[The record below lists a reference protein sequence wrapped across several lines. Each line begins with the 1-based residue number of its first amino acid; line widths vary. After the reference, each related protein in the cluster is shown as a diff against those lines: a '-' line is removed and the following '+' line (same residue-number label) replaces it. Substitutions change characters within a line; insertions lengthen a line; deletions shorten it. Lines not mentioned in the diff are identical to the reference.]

1 MANHMSLANHADAS
15 IYSYL
20 TAVKSLIVYYGKE
33 PEQCTVDEIKAFLI
47 HERDKLNLSSSTV
60 NLRVCGIKYYF
71 RNVVNRLDLVV
82 KIPNPRI
89 QRYDTEILTISEVL
103 HLFRS
108 CRDMRQSLVLHILY
122 ETGIRSLELCRLRPE
137 QFDKHESTIVI
148 RNSKGKKT
156 RTVEYGQ
163 SLRKVLVD
171 YCKVRGGLPKNT
183 LIDSYKEQDVALTI
197 RGIQWIVKEVVRRSG
212 IKKNVSP
219 HTFRHTFAVHY
230 LNRGG
235 SIFRLQQLMGHEY
248 ITTTLHYLKYASIPE
263 STRVSLLDHLYGE
276 NPGI

>member
-1 MANHMSLANHADAS
+1 MSLANHAEAS

-108 CRDMRQSLVLHILY
+108 CRNMRQSLV
-122 ETGIRSLELCRLRPE
+122 
-137 QFDKHESTIVI
+137 
-148 RNSKGKKT
+148 
-156 RTVEYGQ
+156 
-163 SLRKVLVD
+163 
-171 YCKVRGGLPKNT
+171 
-183 LIDSYKEQDVALTI
+183 
-197 RGIQWIVKEVVRRSG
+197 
-212 IKKNVSP
+212 
-219 HTFRHTFAVHY
+219 RHF
-230 LNRGG
+230 
-235 SIFRLQQLMGHEY
+235 I
-248 ITTTLHYLKYASIPE
+248 
-263 STRVSLLDHLYGE
+263 
-276 NPGI
+276 

>member
-1 MANHMSLANHADAS
+1 MSLANHSDAS

-20 TAVKSLIVYYGKE
+20 TAVKSLINYYGKP
-33 PEQCTVDEIKAFLI
+33 PENCSVDEIKAFLI
-47 HERDKLNLSSSTV
+47 HERDKLRLSSSTV
-60 NLRVCGIKYYF
+60 NLRVCGLKYYF
-71 RNVVNRLDLVV
+71 RNIAHRLDLVV

-89 QRYDTEILTISEVL
+89 QKYDTEVLTNEEVL
-103 HLFRS
+103 LLFRS

-148 RNSKGKKT
+148 RNSKGQKT
-156 RTVEYGQ
+156 RTVEYGHH
-163 SLRKVLVD
+163 LRTVLIN

-183 LIDSYKEQDVALTI
+183 LIDSYKETNVPLTI
-197 RGIQWIVKEVVRRSG
+197 RGIQFIVKEVARRSG
-212 IKKNVSP
+212 IKKSISP

-235 SIFRLQQLMGHEY
+235 SIFRLQKLMGHEY
-248 ITTTLHYLKYASIPE
+248 ITTTLHYLKYASLPD
-263 STRVSLLDHLYGE
+263 SSRLSLLDMMHRE
-276 NPGI
+276 KQAP

>member
-1 MANHMSLANHADAS
+1 MSLANHADAS

-20 TAVKSLIVYYGKE
+20 TAVKSLIVYYGK
-33 PEQCTVDEIKAFLI
+33 
-47 HERDKLNLSSSTV
+47 
-60 NLRVCGIKYYF
+60 
-71 RNVVNRLDLVV
+71 
-82 KIPNPRI
+82 
-89 QRYDTEILTISEVL
+89 
-103 HLFRS
+103 
-108 CRDMRQSLVLHILY
+108 
-122 ETGIRSLELCRLRPE
+122 
-137 QFDKHESTIVI
+137 DKHESTIVI
-148 RNSKGKKT
+148 RNSKGQKT

-197 RGIQWIVKEVVRRSG
+197 RGIQWIVKEIVRRSG

-248 ITTTLHYLKYASIPE
+248 ITTTLHYLKYASIPD
-263 STRVSLLDHLYGE
+263 SIRVSLLDHLYSE
-276 NPGI
+276 NPEI

>member
-1 MANHMSLANHADAS
+1 MD
-15 IYSYL
+15 
-20 TAVKSLIVYYGKE
+20 
-33 PEQCTVDEIKAFLI
+33 DIKAFLI

-71 RNVVNRLDLVV
+71 RNVVHRLDLVV
-82 KIPNPRI
+82 KIPNPRV
-89 QRYDTEILTISEVL
+89 QRYDTEILTVPEVL
-103 HLFRS
+103 LLFKS
-108 CRDMRQSLVLHILY
+108 CRDMRQSLILHLLY

-148 RNSKGKKT
+148 RNSKGQKT

-183 LIDSYKEQDVALTI
+183 LIDSYKEKEIALTI

-248 ITTTLHYLKYASIPE
+248 ITTTLHYLKYASIPD
-263 STRVSLLDHLYGE
+263 STRVSLLDHLYSEDKGV
-276 NPGI
+276 